1 MVSFLLKLLH
11 KNIYSTVC
19 VCERESVCA
28 FACVCVSVLSLET
41 REAGYFSLA
50 EEMNHIP
57 TVITAVKYQSPLNIN
72 HFLEWAGELPCLSLS
87 EGCFHAAMD

>member
-1 MVSFLLKLLH
+1 L
-11 KNIYSTVC
+11 C
-19 VCERESVCA
+19 VCERESLFVPLH
-28 FACVCVSVLSLET
+28 VCVSVLSLET

-72 HFLEWAGELPCLSLS
+72 HFLEWAGELPRLSLS